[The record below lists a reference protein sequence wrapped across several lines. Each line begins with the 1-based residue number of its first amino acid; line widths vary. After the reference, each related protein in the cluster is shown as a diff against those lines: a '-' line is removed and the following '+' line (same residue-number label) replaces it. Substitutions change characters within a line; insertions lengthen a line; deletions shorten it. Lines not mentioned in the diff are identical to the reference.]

1 MHLIYVSRFFLFL
14 IFKFVPTVMYLQ
26 MKKSVHRL
34 LVSIVPIDL
43 IDMRVHDSNDKMLYG
58 SIEKALSGYQWFVL
72 VRRPPLMIH
81 MSKNVFLAYVP
92 NR

>member
-1 MHLIYVSRFFLFL
+1 
-14 IFKFVPTVMYLQ
+14 MYLQ

-43 IDMRVHDSNDKMLYG
+43 IDVRVHDSNDEMLYG
-58 SIEKALSGYQWFVL
+58 SIEKAVSGYQWNL
-72 VRRPPLMIH
+72 GLHRPLLMIH
-81 MSKNVFLAYVP
+81 TSKNVFLAYVP

>member
-1 MHLIYVSRFFLFL
+1 MF
-14 IFKFVPTVMYLQ
+14 LQ

-43 IDMRVHDSNDKMLYG
+43 IDMRVHDSNDMMLFG
-58 SIEKALSGYQWFVL
+58 SIEKALSGYQWSVL

-81 MSKNVFLAYVP
+81 TSKINF
-92 NR
+92 